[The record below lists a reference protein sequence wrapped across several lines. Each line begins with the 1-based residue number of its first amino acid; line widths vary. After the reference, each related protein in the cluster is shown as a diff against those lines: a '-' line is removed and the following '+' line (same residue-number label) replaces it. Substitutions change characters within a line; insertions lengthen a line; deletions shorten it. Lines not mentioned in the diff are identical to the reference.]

1 MAQNE
6 NILTRLGK
14 LFQSNIIV
22 RKTDSGQLKVKD
34 VNFDQSTTLVNNF
47 IDRYTRLIQ
56 GTHTQM
62 GWAGKQNQRH
72 AYEVARNELFRDYE
86 LMDAD
91 PIISSALDIYSDEST
106 IDNIQGQILK
116 IKTDNSKVHDILH
129 NLFYDIINIEFNLW
143 SWLRNLTKYGDFFL
157 ELDIVDKY
165 GIVNVKPLSAYMVFR
180 LENHD
185 PSQPKLVQFE
195 VDEEGKKNLK
205 ENYEVAHFRLVSD
218 SNYLPYGKSMLEG
231 ARRVFKQLVLME
243 DAMLIHRIMRAP
255 EKRIFKIDIGNIPP
269 NEVENFMNKI
279 IDKMK
284 KIPVIDQNTGDYNL
298 RYNIESTTEDY
309 YLPVRGS
316 DSGTEIDTLQ
326 GLSNEGAIDDIEYL
340 KNKMMAAL
348 KIPKAFLGYEEGIGC
363 VVPETEIPLLNG
375 EIKTVKEIIEDYE
388 NGIKHYTY
396 SIDTE
401 TNMIVPGEIEWAGY
415 TKKDAELVRVN
426 LDNDKYID
434 CTLDHRFLTRDGEWI
449 EAQDLQENQ
458 SLMPLYLDETKQ
470 KNKQGYTTVYH
481 PVSGKYQEVHRL
493 VAEHCDMVE
502 AGSGKVVHHLDFN
515 KKNNNPDNFDCSM
528 DYMEHRQYHSKLTE
542 KTINSPENIA
552 KRVKEQKKNNHFEIA
567 GRKGGLKSA
576 DKLVKWLEK
585 NGPWNRGKLSGEIK
599 NCVKCDKE
607 FYTEPHRNFQKCCS
621 SECSTKYYTGDK
633 RYNTKF
639 IVEYDE
645 LVNIANKC
653 NSFKE
658 LESKLGN
665 IDRNTLNRIFE
676 YNSID
681 KVDFIFNNMPLALK
695 NKAFMQNYRKCEEQ
709 YLNHQVVSV
718 EFLTE
723 TRDTCDLTITKYHNF
738 ATSAGVIIHNSK
750 ATLAAEDVR
759 FARTIE
765 RVQKIVVAE
774 LSKIAIIH
782 LYSQGFE
789 DAELINFDLELQN
802 PSMIHE
808 QEKLELLTQQVDIA
822 NSLIENKLLSREW
835 IYDNIFEF
843 NQQEKETVFDGV
855 VEDRKQVFRFEQ
867 IETEGNDPAESG
879 EVSGDEDDLEMA
891 RKGDWGGDRRSGTG
905 EKEYGNEYGVDDI
918 KDATKYERERYG
930 KRDFKHGSPLHPGK
944 GATIVK
950 SEGLLDQLKQKFG
963 KVTKNQSILSEDMII
978 DE

>member
-1 MAQNE
+1 
-6 NILTRLGK
+6 
-14 LFQSNIIV
+14 
-22 RKTDSGQLKVKD
+22 
-34 VNFDQSTTLVNNF
+34 
-47 IDRYTRLIQ
+47 
-56 GTHTQM
+56 
-62 GWAGKQNQRH
+62 
-72 AYEVARNELFRDYE
+72 
-86 LMDAD
+86 
-91 PIISSALDIYSDEST
+91 
-106 IDNIQGQILK
+106 
-116 IKTDNSKVHDILH
+116 
-129 NLFYDIINIEFNLW
+129 
-143 SWLRNLTKYGDFFL
+143 
-157 ELDIVDKY
+157 
-165 GIVNVKPLSAYMVFR
+165 
-180 LENHD
+180 
-185 PSQPKLVQFE
+185 
-195 VDEEGKKNLK
+195 
-205 ENYEVAHFRLVSD
+205 
-218 SNYLPYGKSMLEG
+218 
-231 ARRVFKQLVLME
+231 
-243 DAMLIHRIMRAP
+243 
-255 EKRIFKIDIGNIPP
+255 
-269 NEVENFMNKI
+269 
-279 IDKMK
+279 
-284 KIPVIDQNTGDYNL
+284 
-298 RYNIESTTEDY
+298 
-309 YLPVRGS
+309 
-316 DSGTEIDTLQ
+316 
-326 GLSNEGAIDDIEYL
+326 
-340 KNKMMAAL
+340 
-348 KIPKAFLGYEEGIGC
+348 
-363 VVPETEIPLLNG
+363 
-375 EIKTVKEIIEDYE
+375 
-388 NGIKHYTY
+388 
-396 SIDTE
+396 
-401 TNMIVPGEIEWAGY
+401 
-415 TKKDAELVRVN
+415 
-426 LDNDKYID
+426 
-434 CTLDHRFLTRDGEWI
+434 
-449 EAQDLQENQ
+449 
-458 SLMPLYLDETKQ
+458 
-470 KNKQGYTTVYH
+470 
-481 PVSGKYQEVHRL
+481 
-493 VAEHCDMVE
+493 MVE

-599 NCVKCDKE
+599 NCV
-607 FYTEPHRNFQKCCS
+607 
-621 SECSTKYYTGDK
+621 
-633 RYNTKF
+633 
-639 IVEYDE
+639 
-645 LVNIANKC
+645 
-653 NSFKE
+653 
-658 LESKLGN
+658 
-665 IDRNTLNRIFE
+665 
-676 YNSID
+676 
-681 KVDFIFNNMPLALK
+681 
-695 NKAFMQNYRKCEEQ
+695 KCEEQ